1 MANKQVFP
9 TKGNLI
15 ATKKSLELATL
26 GYDLMDKKR
35 NILIREMMQQVE
47 SVKMLRDKITDTYAE
62 AYLAL
67 QEANMSLGLIDDI
80 VEEIPIDTGIDVTYR
95 SVMGVEIPTISYE
108 KPSEKL
114 VYGLDRAN
122 SKLDYAY
129 RCFAKVKEI
138 TVVLAEVENSVYR
151 LANAIRKSQKRANA
165 LKNIVIPDFIE
176 TVKFISDSL
185 EEKEREEFSRQK
197 VIKAN
202 KEKQR
207 LLKEKAARLQLS
219 FNVHYIKNPL

>member
-185 EEKEREEFSRQK
+185 EEKEREEFSRITEGFYMLMDK
-197 VIKAN
+197 TDCYNFSVT
-202 KEKQR
+202 
-207 LLKEKAARLQLS
+207 
-219 FNVHYIKNPL
+219 